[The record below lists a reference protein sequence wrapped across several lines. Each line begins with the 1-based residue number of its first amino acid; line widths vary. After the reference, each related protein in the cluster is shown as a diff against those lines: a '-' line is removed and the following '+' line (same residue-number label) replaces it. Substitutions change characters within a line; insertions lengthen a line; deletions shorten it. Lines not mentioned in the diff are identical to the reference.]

1 MKAKEDMPG
10 ARMGAEMVTYGD
22 KLWVYSGADPY
33 GKKVLYNDFFSFDIK
48 TGLWK
53 KETSYSEL
61 N

>member
-1 MKAKEDMPG
+1 MPG
-10 ARMGAEMVTYGD
+10 SRMGAQMVTYGD

-33 GKKVLYNDFFSFDIK
+33 GKGVLYNDFFSFDIK

-61 N
+61 D